1 MRLLLDTNVL
11 VLFLAGLVRPDRI
24 GGKRLEKFI
33 AEDFLRVA
41 EWAGDL
47 PDHISLPNI
56 LTEASNLLGDERQE
70 LWPGSR
76 QALANYV
83 SNVDEVYVP
92 SQRVAAGP
100 EYLRLGLTDAA
111 IHDLADNEVC
121 VVSVDHHLCNRLN
134 LNGVDVRN
142 PFHFR

>member
-11 VLFLAGLVRPDRI
+11 LLLLTGIVRPDRI
-24 GGKRLEKFI
+24 GGKRLEQFI
-33 AEDFLRVA
+33 SDDFLRVA
-41 EWAGDL
+41 SWAAEV

-70 LWPGSR
+70 LWPGGR
-76 QALANYV
+76 QALAQYV
-83 SNVDEVYVP
+83 SSVDEVYVP
-92 SQRVAAGP
+92 SQRVVARA

-111 IHDLADNEVC
+111 IYDLADKQVC